1 MHIFEEKIT
10 EEEHDVELLKTRE
23 KVNIL
28 ESARGKQKIFYTQ
41 QKKRKSDSRVHWK
54 SRSQETIMQYL

>member
-28 ESARGKQKIFYTQ
+28 ESARG
-41 QKKRKSDSRVHWK
+41 
-54 SRSQETIMQYL
+54 ETKDILHTAKEM

>member
-10 EEEHDVELLKTRE
+10 EEHDVKLLKTRE

-28 ESARGKQKIFYTQ
+28 ESARG
-41 QKKRKSDSRVHWK
+41 
-54 SRSQETIMQYL
+54 ETKDILHTAKETEE